1 MTNMFLTIHKAIKSH
16 GKKFT
21 IVWTALLNKLS
32 YSALQIT
39 KLSRKRI
46 FARNSFLIR
55 PHALIKLMKFMNEA
69 MMLSILN
76 DEVRLQLKRDAH
88 YKSMNRSVASQ
99 IFHTDQYYEFY
110 PFIFERL
117 PVFYSYAEHFSI
129 YFHDRSNHTSL
140 QSYYF

>member
-1 MTNMFLTIHKAIKSH
+1 M
-16 GKKFT
+16 
-21 IVWTALLNKLS
+21 WTKLLNKLS
-32 YSALQIT
+32 YSSTTIS

-46 FARNSFLIR
+46 FARNSILIR

-76 DEVRLQLKRDAH
+76 DDMRLQLKRDAH
-88 YKSMNRSVASQ
+88 YKSMNKSVASH

-129 YFHDRSNHTSL
+129 YFHDKSNHINL
-140 QSYYF
+140 RSYYF